1 VGTKKNALD
10 GDVEG
15 TLGRGGILQF
25 LTRYFTVTDK
35 NNWGM
40 PMNEP
45 LEKALVKARE
55 KLLSGVMS
63 EAQVSQGP
71 VRSILQ
77 ALGWDTFDV
86 DSVIPEYTLGT
97 RRVDY
102 ALKANPATTDVFLE
116 IKAPGKADDAADQ
129 QLFEYAFHEGVP
141 FAVLTDGRV
150 WNFYLPSGQ
159 GNYQDRR
166 LFKLDIVE
174 RELSEACERLQRY
187 LGFERTKKGLAR
199 ADAVREYADRF
210 QKTQVKALIPKV
222 WQDLL
227 IEPDDLLCDVLIEAV
242 EAEGGQRP
250 LRDDVAAYL
259 RSIAGATSV
268 ETLISNPVQSYKPPV
283 SALNGPHMQ
292 GKSPT
297 SSPNAHGIGFQLATG
312 TWQSFS
318 NGKQCYVAIIRHLVS
333 NYPEFPIRFQ
343 NAKTRGKR
351 AWISKTKEQLFPGR
365 TDFQESE
372 VTSVGGGWLVGTQ
385 MSAQVEM
392 PKRVEAAC
400 ACVGL
405 VFGRD
410 IQAIF
415 L

>member
-1 VGTKKNALD
+1 
-10 GDVEG
+10 
-15 TLGRGGILQF
+15 
-25 LTRYFTVTDK
+25 
-35 NNWGM
+35 
-40 PMNEP
+40 MNEA
-45 LEKALVKARE
+45 LEKALIKARE
-55 KLLSGVMS
+55 KLLSSVMN

-71 VRSILQ
+71 VRSILH

-86 DSVIPEYTLGT
+86 DCVIPEYTVGK

-102 ALKANPATTDVFLE
+102 ALKANPANTDIFLE
-116 IKAPGKADDAADQ
+116 IKAPGKADDAADL

-174 RELSEACERLQRY
+174 RGLAEAGETLHRY
-187 LGFERTKKGLAR
+187 LDFERTKNGSAR
-199 ADAVREYADRF
+199 ADAVKEYADGF
-210 QKTQVKALIPKV
+210 QKAKVKALIPKV
-222 WQDLL
+222 WQNLL
-227 IEPDDLLCDVLIEAV
+227 VEPDDMLCDVLVEAV

-250 LRDDVAAYL
+250 ARDDVIAYL
-259 RSIAGATSV
+259 QSIAAAASDFIKVAGPAKPLSQMTSPLKTLTSQNKIS
-268 ETLISNPVQSYKPPV
+268 ETTSNGH
-283 SALNGPHMQ
+283 A
-292 GKSPT
+292 
-297 SSPNAHGIGFQLATG
+297 IGFQTATNDWK
-312 TWQSFS
+312 TFAT
-318 NGKQCYVAIIRHLVS
+318 GKQCYVALIQHLVS
-333 NYPEFPIRFQ
+333 KYPDFPTRFQ

-351 AWISKTKEQLFPGR
+351 AWISKTKDELFPGR
-365 TDFQESE
+365 PDFQKNE
-372 VTSVGGGWLVGTQ
+372 VTAVGGGWLVGTQ
-385 MSAQVEM
+385 MSAHADM

-410 IQAIF
+410 IKATF

>member
-1 VGTKKNALD
+1 
-10 GDVEG
+10 
-15 TLGRGGILQF
+15 
-25 LTRYFTVTDK
+25 
-35 NNWGM
+35 
-40 PMNEP
+40 MNEP
-45 LEKALVKARE
+45 LERALVKARE
-55 KLLSGVMS
+55 KLLSSVLN

-86 DSVIPEYTLGT
+86 DSVIPEYTVGK

-102 ALKANPATTDVFLE
+102 ALKANPSNTDVFLE

-174 RELSEACERLQRY
+174 RELSEACERLRRY
-187 LGFERTKKGLAR
+187 LDFARTKSGLAR
-199 ADAVREYADRF
+199 ADAVKEYADGF
-210 QKTQVKALIPKV
+210 QKTKVKSLIPKV

-227 IEPDDLLCDVLIEAV
+227 AEPDDLLCDVLIEAV
-242 EAEGGQRP
+242 EVEAGQRP
-250 LRDDVAAYL
+250 LREDVIKYLQSIPAATV
-259 RSIAGATSV
+259 AGNKVAT
-268 ETLISNPVQSYKPPV
+268 PVQSYSPPASSIKAPSAQAKRPSV
-283 SALNGPHMQ
+283 SPDG
-292 GKSPT
+292 
-297 SSPNAHGIGFQLATG
+297 HGIGFQLPTG
-312 TWQSFS
+312 AWQSFP

-333 NYPEFPIRFQ
+333 NYPDFPVRFQ

-351 AWISKTKEQLFPGR
+351 AWISKVKEQLFPGR
-365 TDFQESE
+365 PDFQESE
-372 VTSVGGGWLVGTQ
+372 VTTVGGGWLVGTQ

-410 IQAIF
+410 VQATF

>member
-1 VGTKKNALD
+1 MNTQLENAL
-10 GDVEG
+10 
-15 TLGRGGILQF
+15 I
-25 LTRYFTVTDK
+25 
-35 NNWGM
+35 
-40 PMNEP
+40 
-45 LEKALVKARE
+45 KARE
-55 KLLSGVMS
+55 KLLSSTMS

-86 DSVIPEYTLGT
+86 DIVVPEFTVGK

-116 IKAPGKADDAADQ
+116 IKAPGKADDVADQ

-187 LGFERTKKGLAR
+187 LNFERTKKGLAR
-199 ADAVREYADRF
+199 SDAVKEYEDGF
-210 QKTQVKALIPKV
+210 QKAKVKASIPKV
-222 WQDLL
+222 WQDMLM
-227 IEPDDLLCDVLIEAV
+227 EADDFLCDVLIEAV
-242 EAEGGQRP
+242 EAEVGQRP
-250 LRDDVAAYL
+250 LREDVTIYL
-259 RSIAGATSV
+259 RSTASNTSIVKKSAGPTKAPEPPSPQSTHA
-268 ETLISNPVQSYKPPV
+268 PVQASGTI
-283 SALNGPHMQ
+283 LNS
-292 GKSPT
+292 KK
-297 SSPNAHGIGFQLATG
+297 IGFQLANG
-312 TWQSFS
+312 AWQIFPT
-318 NGKQCYVAIIRHLVS
+318 GKQCYVAIVRHLVAS
-333 NYPEFPIRFQ
+333 YPEFPLRFQ

-351 AWISKTKEQLFPGR
+351 AWISKSREQLFPGR
-365 TDFQESE
+365 PDFQESE
-372 VTSVGGGWLVGTQ
+372 VTHVGDGWLVGTQ
-385 MSAQVEM
+385 MSAQVDM

-410 IQAIF
+410 VRAIF